1 MHDHDEHNRGKP
13 HDQPILSVLKA
24 ISKSVAQFQFSQQ
37 PLKKHA
43 SRKGSQPLILEAKLW
58 DRLDGAVKL

>member
-13 HDQPILSVLKA
+13 YDQPVISMRKA
-24 ISKSVAQFQFSQQ
+24 FSKSVAQFQLSEQS
-37 PLKKHA
+37 LKKHA

-58 DRLDGAVKL
+58 GRLDGAVKL